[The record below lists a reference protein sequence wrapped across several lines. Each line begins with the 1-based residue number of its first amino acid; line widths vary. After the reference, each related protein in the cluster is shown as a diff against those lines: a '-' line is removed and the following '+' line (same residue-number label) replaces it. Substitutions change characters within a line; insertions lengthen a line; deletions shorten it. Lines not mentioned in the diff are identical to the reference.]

1 MARFVVQAEQ
11 VTSVLLARFSRLQA
25 RQQQFTRAHL
35 LAIDKLLRTQG
46 TVRLQERMPYRTG
59 KLKRSIRLYLSRD
72 GLKIRAL
79 FYVFL
84 NPLARA
90 ALAQFV
96 EEDLPGIVRQAV
108 AQAAATLPTETS
120 A

>member
-25 RQQQFTRAHL
+25 RQQAFTVAHL
-35 LAIDKLLRTQG
+35 KAIDALLRTEG
-46 TVRLQERMPYRTG
+46 TARLKARMPYRTG
-59 KLKRSIRLYLSRD
+59 KLQRSIRLYLSRD

-84 NPLARA
+84 NPRARI

-96 EEDLPGIVRQAV
+96 AEDLPVIVRQAV
-108 AQAAATLPTETS
+108 ATAAATLPS